1 MEDVS
6 IFLGA
11 IFKLAYAVMVGIYK
25 LLKLIFEGVGGLIST
40 ALKRIDIQSKSA
52 NVVLQKGFFLEVPS
66 GRKPVEIP
74 NPQRGIMISG
84 GQGSGKTRSLIEPII
99 WQCAQ
104 KGYTG
109 ILYDYES
116 PTLTQHIY
124 SAYQT
129 QNEVSNYYV
138 NFSDLRRTHRLNPLD
153 PAFMTVSAYAKDFSE
168 TILSNLASEFIK
180 NPNFFTRS
188 AKSLLAA
195 VIWYL
200 REQKPDYCTLPH
212 AVRMVLSKDTPKLLK
227 RLCDN
232 DEAEGMITSI
242 ETGSASPNQNAGVVG
257 TLQNIISDLN
267 TPNIAWVMSG
277 KDLTMDLNNP
287 NNKKFLTVSNT
298 PQVTATLAPVI
309 SLIFS
314 SALAQMNQQ
323 GKHLSTCIIDELP
336 RIFIP
341 NLDAIPAT
349 ARKNLIA
356 VILALQDYAQLEDKY
371 GEKKAEV
378 ITSVLANQFYGK
390 TTNIKTAER
399 VSKLFG
405 KYDKEMQSVSTPQT
419 SSFDFGSNRTTTVT
433 SSLQQRPK
441 VEPQEVVD
449 LNTGQFLFNLVE
461 SWQNT
466 GKALFKQHS
475 YQTTVMPEFTDVSE
489 DEVKANFKRIKEE
502 AEAIIEGDL

>member
-1 MEDVS
+1 MEHDV
-6 IFLGA
+6 IKFLEV
-11 IFKLAYAVMVGIYK
+11 IFKLAYASMVGTFK
-25 LLKLIFEGVGGLIST
+25 LLKLIFEGIAGSIGSS
-40 ALKRIDIQSKSA
+40 KKMDNQSKPTHEA
-52 NVVLQKGFFLEVPS
+52 LLRGFFLELPS
-66 GRKPVEIP
+66 GRRPLEIP

-84 GQGSGKTRSLIEPII
+84 GQGSGKTRSLIEPIV

-116 PTLTQHIY
+116 PTLTQHVY
-124 SAYQT
+124 TAYQS

-138 NFSDLRRTHRLNPLD
+138 NFSDLNRTHRLNPLH

-188 AKSLLAA
+188 SKSVLAA

-200 REQKPDYCTLPH
+200 REEKPEYCTLPH
-212 AVRMVLSKDTPKLLK
+212 AVRMVLSRDTSKLLK
-227 RLCDN
+227 RLYEN
-232 DEAEGMITSI
+232 DEVAGMITSI
-242 ETGSASPNQNAGVVG
+242 ETGLVSPNQNAGVLG

-277 KDLTMDLNNP
+277 NDLTLDLNNP
-287 NNKKFLTVSNT
+287 SEKKFLTVSNT

-309 SLIFS
+309 SLIFG

-356 VILALQDYAQLEDKY
+356 VVLALQDYAQLEDKY

-405 KYDKEMQSVSTPQT
+405 KFDKEMQSVSTPQG
-419 SSFDFGSNRTTTVT
+419 SLFEFGSNRTPTIT
-433 SSLQQRPK
+433 SSMQQRPR

-466 GKALFKQHS
+466 GKATFRQHS
-475 YQTTVMPEFTDVSE
+475 HQTIAMPEFASVNE
-489 DEVKANFKRIKEE
+489 YEVKANFKRIKEE
-502 AEAIIEGDL
+502 ADAIIAGSL